1 VEHEGRIRSLED
13 LAVADIVFAFD
24 AALDRPMP
32 VPASAPAD
40 VVDTFAA
47 APWEAFEVA
56 VTTARQARAA
66 ALVLFGST
74 LDPLRASPAQA
85 ARLRGMITAL
95 TAEGCLTVWV
105 ADDATDCAN
114 IARALAEPTGL
125 SFVTPAAPQRL
136 DIRGLSVEICSA
148 RGPVVATTGVGQLVP
163 SFASAHSS
171 LLPAQRRIVVGWDDA
186 WSSIHAEGAAPV
198 HGLHAPLAAGA
209 GPASGTFFVWGSRRV
224 QAVPAGVHPLPALQA
239 RLASEAA
246 AGACG
251 AVTLTTLGPVTPGLP
266 APLHPLTAPSLASGH
281 IGSQAALSFPAV
293 ADHRPAW
300 REVPTHRITWRT
312 LALQSLAGNDEE
324 LATTIWGALEAMT
337 PDPTGPLHVVR
348 VAIDCGGS
356 LARRIHVSE
365 ISAETMSRLREL
377 FDPRSF
383 RVWCQELEADRNEP
397 LVALVRNASSSA
409 SGTTA
414 SFASLLA
421 EKVLDGEKHAGASG
435 PREAAW
441 VALELMEST

>member
-1 VEHEGRIRSLED
+1 M
-13 LAVADIVFAFD
+13 ADIVFAFD

-40 VVDTFAA
+40 VVDAFAA
-47 APWEAFEVA
+47 APWEAFEA
-56 VTTARQARAA
+56 ALTTARQSRAA

-85 ARLRGMITAL
+85 ARLRGLITAL
-95 TAEGCLTVWV
+95 AAEGCVTVWV

-136 DIRGLSVEICSA
+136 DVRGLSVEICSA
-148 RGPVVATTGVGQLVP
+148 RGPVVGTTGVGQLVP

-171 LLPAQRRIVVGWDDA
+171 LLPAQRRVVVGWDDA
-186 WSSIHAEGAAPV
+186 WSSFHADGATPL
-198 HGLHAPLAAGA
+198 HGLHAPVAPGA

-224 QAVPAGVHPLPALQA
+224 QAVPAGVHALPALQA
-239 RLASEAA
+239 RVPAEVA

-251 AVTLTTLGPVTPGLP
+251 AVTLTTLGPGSP
-266 APLHPLTAPSLASGH
+266 AVPFHPLPAPSLASGPTGIH
-281 IGSQAALSFPAV
+281 QPALVLPPSG
-293 ADHRPAW
+293 DHRPAW
-300 REVPTHRITWRT
+300 REVPTHRVTWRT
-312 LALQSLAGNDEE
+312 LALESLAGNDEE
-324 LATTIWGALEAMT
+324 LATSIWGALEAMT
-337 PDPTGPLHVVR
+337 PDPAGPLHVVR

-365 ISAETMSRLREL
+365 ISAETMTRLREL

-383 RVWCQELEADRNEP
+383 RVWCQELEADRNEA
-397 LVALVRNASSSA
+397 LTALVRNASSSA

-421 EKVLDGEKHAGASG
+421 EKVLEGEKHAGTPG

-441 VALELMEST
+441 AALELMEST

>member
-1 VEHEGRIRSLED
+1 M
-13 LAVADIVFAFD
+13 ADIVFAFD

-32 VPASAPAD
+32 LPASAPAD
-40 VVDTFAA
+40 VVDAFAA

-56 VTTARQARAA
+56 VTTARQSRAA

-85 ARLRGMITAL
+85 ARLRSMIMDLAGD
-95 TAEGCLTVWV
+95 GCQTVWV

-186 WSSIHAEGAAPV
+186 WSSIHAEGAGPL
-198 HGLHAPLAAGA
+198 HGLHAPLATGA

-224 QAVPAGVHPLPALQA
+224 QAVPSGVHALPALQA
-239 RLASEAA
+239 RVASEAA

-251 AVTLTTLGPVTPGLP
+251 AVTLTTLGALIPGLP
-266 APLHPLTAPSLASGH
+266 APLSPHSTPSVAANLG
-281 IGSQAALSFPAV
+281 GAALAPLGLPAV

-300 REVPTHRITWRT
+300 REVPTHRVTWRT
-312 LALQSLAGNDEE
+312 LALESLAGNDEE

-337 PDPTGPLHVVR
+337 PDPSGPLHVVR

-356 LARRIHVSE
+356 LARRLHVSE

-383 RVWCQELEADRNEP
+383 RVWCQDLEADRNEA

-421 EKVLDGEKHAGASG
+421 EKVLEGEKHAGASG

>member
-1 VEHEGRIRSLED
+1 M
-13 LAVADIVFAFD
+13 ADIVFAFD

-40 VVDTFAA
+40 VVDAFAA

-95 TAEGCLTVWV
+95 AAEGCLTVWV

-186 WSSIHAEGAAPV
+186 WSSIHAEGSAPV
-198 HGLHAPLAAGA
+198 HGLHAPLATGA

-266 APLHPLTAPSLASGH
+266 APLHPLTAPSLASGP

-293 ADHRPAW
+293 ADHRSAW

-397 LVALVRNASSSA
+397 LGALVRNASSSA